1 LIVTETVG
9 DPRSYALDA
18 RPRRD
23 LVDWKSISQLIAA
36 SGELAGRTLL
46 SDDPALGFNDHS
58 RPLNDQGLAAPDSAG
73 GTHRPLAVLLL
84 EPADALMV
92 WNPVTNRRR
101 DLLAEL
107 LVQRGFHRF
116 AVDMPMPS
124 PQAGWRLEVEASQL
138 ALRDRGANV
147 WAHPAIVP
155 DEPWLNA
162 AAGHGYVM
170 VLFGSCL
177 GVRIPQGVRSEQYGP
192 RQRAAELKQGR
203 LCGLVVA
210 AAVPWR
216 P

>member
-1 LIVTETVG
+1 M
-9 DPRSYALDA
+9 
-18 RPRRD
+18 
-23 LVDWKSISQLIAA
+23 VDWESISQLIAA
-36 SGELAGRTLL
+36 SGELAGRALL
-46 SDDPALGFNDHS
+46 SDDPALGFDYHR
-58 RPLNDQGLAAPDSAG
+58 RPLNGQCRPVPDRPG
-73 GTHRPLAVLLL
+73 RPHGPLAVLLI

-116 AVDMPMPS
+116 AMDMPIPG
-124 PQAGWRLEVEASQL
+124 PRAGWTLEFRATAL

-147 WAHPAIVP
+147 WARPGVMP
-155 DEPWLNA
+155 NEPWRVA
-162 AAGHGYVM
+162 AASHGYVL
-170 VLFGSCL
+170 VLVGSCL
-177 GVRIPQGVRSEQYGP
+177 GVRIPEGIPSGQYGP

>member
-1 LIVTETVG
+1 VTETVG
-9 DPRSYALDA
+9 DPHTYTLGAG
-18 RPRRD
+18 PRRD
-23 LVDWKSISQLIAA
+23 MVDWTSISQLIAA
-36 SGELAGRTLL
+36 SGELVGRTLL

-58 RPLNDQGLAAPDSAG
+58 RPLNDQGLVATDSVG
-73 GTHRPLAVLLL
+73 RPHRPLAVLLL

-92 WNPVTNRRR
+92 WNPVTNQRR

-116 AVDMPMPS
+116 AVDMPMPG
-124 PQAGWRLEVEASQL
+124 PQAGWRLDVEASQL
-138 ALRDRGANV
+138 ALRDHNANV
-147 WAHPAIVP
+147 WARPVIMP
-155 DEPWLNA
+155 DKPWLVA
-162 AAGHGYVM
+162 AAGHGYVL

-177 GVRIPQGVRSEQYGP
+177 GVRIPHGVRSGQYGP